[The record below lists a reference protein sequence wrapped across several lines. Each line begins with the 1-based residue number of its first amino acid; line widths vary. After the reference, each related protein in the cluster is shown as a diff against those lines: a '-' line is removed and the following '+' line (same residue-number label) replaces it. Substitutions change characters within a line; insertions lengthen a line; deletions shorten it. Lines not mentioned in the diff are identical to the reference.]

1 MQRCSPEFYAQPHAY
16 GWDGAVIVNSSVAP
30 RSTYGLCSQNGL
42 GSVERG
48 EEAAQ
53 GFDLRPLM
61 DGDVRLPGI
70 VVHGGLVIA
79 LRLIEGFP
87 EFERRCDR

>member
-1 MQRCSPEFYAQPHAY
+1 
-16 GWDGAVIVNSSVAP
+16 
-30 RSTYGLCSQNGL
+30 
-42 GSVERG
+42 
-48 EEAAQ
+48 
-53 GFDLRPLM
+53 M